1 MATTNAKDLR
11 EAERLQARLRSAE
24 DDGPS
29 ATDSGYRIPNV
40 TIDEGAHKY
49 VLIAAILPGGSE
61 RQHFVV
67 SKRGAEYHMNAADP
81 MVEQLERSG
90 YSSIR

>member
-1 MATTNAKDLR
+1 MFTTNEEDLR
-11 EAERLQARLRSAE
+11 EAERLQNRLRDTE
-24 DDGPS
+24 HDGPS
-29 ATDSGYRIPNV
+29 AADSGYRIPNV
-40 TIDEGAHKY
+40 TIDKGTHKY

-67 SKRGAEYHMNAADP
+67 SKRGAEYHKDAAEP
-81 MVEQLERSG
+81 MVDHLERSG